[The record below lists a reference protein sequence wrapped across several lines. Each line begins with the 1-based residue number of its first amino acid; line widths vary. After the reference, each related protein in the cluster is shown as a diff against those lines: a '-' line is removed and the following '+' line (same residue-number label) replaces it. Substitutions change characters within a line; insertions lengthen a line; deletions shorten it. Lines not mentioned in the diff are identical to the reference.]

1 LLPLARFS
9 RHRDAAAASFS
20 PRGGSQMSTRCL
32 LASCLVIGA
41 AIGFAVSEARAS
53 NEGVPLR
60 PSGVQAGLVPDDAF
74 FFMSAHPRR
83 VLADESL
90 AKFDLKNQLDFDEM
104 AKHGFNPWDIEEFA
118 MFVGPPAP
126 SNNPNVHADVEHAII
141 VRLTKPQTA
150 AELAAKILKPFKPE
164 EAEVAGHKYF
174 RAGTDPNNPRQF
186 MVQMMPVVCFLDGR
200 TFVMADEPW
209 LAKILDAK
217 YAASPLISALATA
230 DPDADGMIVFSNSD
244 AAREFLAKEFRPMGV
259 GGPMKPVVDSLDSLQ
274 VAKLTAR
281 TTPQISLRLTL
292 TGADNESAAK
302 LAQEVKDLQQ
312 VIKQQLLPLMQ
323 MPLAPG
329 LPDDQHQARE
339 LAQKLF
345 GKFVDGLVPQKSG
358 KMVTVK
364 IDNLS
369 NLETVVG
376 KMILPQ
382 ISAERAAT
390 QRMRKLDNLRQLGL
404 ALLTSATA
412 DRHFPAHAIYSKE
425 GKPLLSWRVY
435 VLQYL
440 GEQSLFKQ
448 FRLDEP
454 WDSEHNKPLIAKMPS
469 VYKSLVGKPLEE
481 GKTRYVVPF
490 GKGAIFDGDKGIT
503 LEQITDGM
511 SNTILLLEVGEDKA
525 VTWTKPDDLDFD
537 PQKPLAGL
545 GTIGDAGIAATIADG
560 SVHVIRK
567 GVDAETF
574 RRLILRNDGLPIDSS
589 KWREQ

>member
-1 LLPLARFS
+1 
-9 RHRDAAAASFS
+9 
-20 PRGGSQMSTRCL
+20 MSTRCL
-32 LASCLVIGA
+32 LASCWFVGA
-41 AIGFAVSEARAS
+41 AIALPASEARAS
-53 NEGVPLR
+53 NEGVPTRL
-60 PSGVQAGLVPDDAF
+60 SGVQAGLVPDDAF

-104 AKHGFNPWDIEEFA
+104 AKHGFNPWEIEEFA
-118 MFVGPPAP
+118 MFVGPPTPA
-126 SNNPNVHADVEHAII
+126 NNPKIHADVEHAIV
-141 VRLTKPQTA
+141 VRLTKPQIA

-244 AAREFLAKEFRPMGV
+244 AAREVLAKELRPMGAA
-259 GGPMKPVVDSLDSLQ
+259 GPMKPVIDSLDSLQ

-329 LPDDQHQARE
+329 LPDDQRQARE

-358 KMVTVK
+358 KVVTVK

-369 NLETVVG
+369 NLETVFG
-376 KMILPQ
+376 KMILPAM
-382 ISAERAAT
+382 SAERIAM
-390 QRMRKLDNLRQLGL
+390 QRMRRLNNLKQLGL
-404 ALLTSATA
+404 ALLNCESA
-412 DRHFPAHAIYSKE
+412 DGHFPAHAIYSKE

-435 VLQYL
+435 ALQYL
-440 GEQSLFKQ
+440 DEQPLFKQ
-448 FRLDEP
+448 FHLDEP
-454 WDSEHNKPLIAKMPS
+454 WDSEHNKPLIAKMPD
-469 VYKSLVGKPLEE
+469 VFKSTGGKPLAE
-481 GKTRYVVPF
+481 GHTRYVVPF
-490 GKGAIFDGDKGIT
+490 GKDTIFEGDKGIRP
-503 LEQITDGM
+503 EDIPDGM
-511 SNTILLLEVGEDKA
+511 SNTVLILAVGADKS
-525 VTWTKPDDLDFD
+525 VVWTKPDDLDFEAK
-537 PQKPLAGL
+537 QPLAGL
-545 GTIGDAGIAATIADG
+545 GTIDDEGIPAVFADC
-560 SVHVIRK
+560 HVQNIRK
-567 GVDAETF
+567 DIDVETF
-574 RRLILRNDGLPIDSS
+574 RRLILRNDAQPVDLS
-589 KWREQ
+589 KISK